1 MKNILLPTDFSE
13 NAWNAL
19 FTAVKLYRNF
29 QCCFYLFHTY
39 QPKDA
44 NLRGFKSSKRAGAVY
59 EAMEEVANTELAK
72 TVAYLKENHSNPNHL
87 FETVSCTGDLAE
99 GIKKMVSKY
108 DIETIVMG
116 TKGTSG
122 PNGIFIGTNTVKVL
136 KSIKNCVV
144 IAVPLE
150 FDFKSLCSVV
160 LPTEYTHFFPKHV
173 LLPILELVASEKCE
187 IKVFHVAQEFQ
198 LGEHQQAN
206 KAILK
211 KRLEKLNYSFYKV
224 NITTS
229 VAKAIREFSEEQ
241 KADLIVLTN
250 YSHTFLEKMT
260 QEPVVTKVAFK
271 TNIPLMVLPD
281 FEG

>member
-13 NAWNAL
+13 NAWNAI

-29 QCCFYLFHTY
+29 PCRFYLFHSY
-39 QPKDA
+39 QPQDS
-44 NLRGFKSSKRAGAVY
+44 NLRGFKSSVRAGSVY
-59 EAMEEVANTELAK
+59 EAMEEVAKTELAK

-87 FETVSCTGDLAE
+87 FETVSCTGDLVE
-99 GIKKMVSKY
+99 GIQKMVSKY

-122 PNGIFIGTNTVKVL
+122 PKGIFIGTNTVKVL
-136 KSIKNCVV
+136 KSIKNCVLL
-144 IAVPLE
+144 AVPLE
-150 FDFKSLCSVV
+150 FDFKSLCTVV
-160 LPTEYTHFFPKHV
+160 LPTEFTHFFPKHV
-173 LLPILELVASEKCE
+173 LLPLLELVGSEQCE
-187 IKVFHVAQEFQ
+187 IKVFHVAQEFK
-198 LGEHQQAN
+198 LGERQQAN

-211 KRLEKLNYSFYKV
+211 KRLEKFNHTFYKV

-229 VAKAIREFSEEQ
+229 VAQAIREFSKEQ

>member
-1 MKNILLPTDFSE
+1 MKNILLPTDFSK

-29 QCCFYLFHTY
+29 ECRFYLFHTY
-39 QPKDA
+39 QPKDS
-44 NLRGFKSSKRAGAVY
+44 NLRGFKSSVRAGSVY
-59 EAMEEVANTELAK
+59 EAMEEAANAELTK
-72 TVAYLKENHSNPNHL
+72 TVQYLEENHNNPNHL
-87 FETVSCTGDLAE
+87 FETLCCQGDLTE
-99 GIKKMVSKY
+99 GIRKMVSQY

-116 TKGTSG
+116 TKGASG
-122 PNGIFIGTNTVKVL
+122 AKGIFIGSNTVKVI
-136 KSIKNCVV
+136 KSIKNCVL

-150 FDFKSLCSVV
+150 FDFKSLCTTV

-173 LLPILELVASEKCE
+173 LLPLLELVESEQCE
-187 IKVFHVAQEFQ
+187 IKVFHVAQEFK
-198 LGEHQQAN
+198 LSEHQEAN
-206 KAILK
+206 KSILK
-211 KRLEKLNYSFYKV
+211 KRLERFNYSFYKV

-229 VAKAIREFSEEQ
+229 VAHAIREFSEEQ